1 MNLDNRRLTEIQREK
16 QLFTSLL
23 HDAESISDCLT
34 YKGKL
39 ELLEKEETEI
49 LERNG
54 VTLWV
59 FINSKK

>member
-54 VTLWV
+54 VTL
-59 FINSKK
+59 